1 MGCCSKKSVPATHP
15 PMCESEPPHV
25 ITASGILFTVDHSVL
40 IETCCMVITLHR
52 RASHYY
58 CLLTSASYCVLPTVS
73 LPTASYCLLAS
84 CLLPPTASFLLPT
97 AGAMLLCRGCEPG
110 EQYDNNVCRECQ
122 EQTYSFHPGDNGGQ
136 CQTCPDTAHCPGGPI
151 FVPDDYY
158 WHSAFDSDTAQRCPN
173 TFACRLVSA
182 VMSLCSTLTEL
193 SRWQPPC

>member
-1 MGCCSKKSVPATHP
+1 MIQVWVQTSSYHH
-15 PMCESEPPHV
+15 SL
-25 ITASGILFTVDHSVL
+25 SHSVDSGPFCAA
-40 IETCCMVITLHR
+40 ETCCMVIPCSGTQV
-52 RASHYY
+52 S
-58 CLLTSASYCVLPTVS
+58 TTV
-73 LPTASYCLLAS
+73 S
-84 CLLPPTASFLLPT
+84 CLLPPTASCLLLPSACCLLPPIASFLCPT
-97 AGAMLLCRGCEPG
+97 AGALSLCRGCEPG

-182 VMSLCSTLTEL
+182 N
-193 SRWQPPC
+193 

>member
-1 MGCCSKKSVPATHP
+1 MLQRHAAWSQ
-15 PMCESEPPHV
+15 PHCAGIQV
-25 ITASGILFTVDHSVL
+25 ITTV
-40 IETCCMVITLHR
+40 
-52 RASHYY
+52 
-58 CLLTSASYCVLPTVS
+58 
-73 LPTASYCLLAS
+73 S
-84 CLLPPTASFLLPT
+84 CLLPPTASCLLPPAYCLLLPPAPSCLLPPAASFLLPI
-97 AGAMLLCRGCEPG
+97 AGALLLCRGCEPG

-182 VMSLCSTLTEL
+182 LT
-193 SRWQPPC
+193 QH